1 MARYRLDQSKTE
13 AYLTYMHTPFA
24 QRGTQQAFNLSNYQ
38 TGKRPTG
45 ARASTASKPHSV
57 GSATQLRRAKHANH
71 RITLFTSNTC
81 ARHDRRQSGWG
92 RDSDTRT
99 SSSWTRWTPRKERL
113 HQHRTQPRAPPPS
126 PSIPKTSASLVPGAL
141 RVVEN

>member
-13 AYLTYMHTPFA
+13 AYLTYMHTLLLKG
-24 QRGTQQAFNLSNYQ
+24 GTQQAFNLSQLPNKQ
-38 TGKRPTG
+38 KAHRGRT
-45 ARASTASKPHSV
+45 STASKPHSV
-57 GSATQLRRAKHANH
+57 GSATQLRRAKHTNH

-92 RDSDTRT
+92 RDSDTRPHHHGQDGHQEKNDST
-99 SSSWTRWTPRKERL
+99 STAHTPG
-113 HQHRTQPRAPPPS
+113 PPS